1 MRPDAHRR
9 RQLVQL
15 AQTQDGL
22 PAVCREAYFSCRVHG
37 FSIEQAARSLGLD
50 PAVVRTYLV
59 RAQRACH
66 AALS

>member
-9 RQLVQL
+9 RQLAKL
-15 AQTQDGL
+15 PQTLDGL
-22 PAVCREAYFSCRVHG
+22 PAVCREAYLPCRVRR
-37 FSIEQAARSLGLD
+37 FSIEQAARSLGLE

-59 RAQRACH
+59 QAQRACH